1 MTHATRTTYL
11 DESTLPFPFCPG
23 CGHRTIVE
31 QLDAALVTL
40 QLDPRDVVIVS
51 DIGCQGLADRHF
63 ATNAFHGLHGR
74 SITYATGIK
83 LANPDLH
90 VIVLMGDGGCGIG
103 GTHLLNAAR
112 RNVGIT
118 VLVFNNLNFGM
129 TGGEHSVT
137 TPESAATA
145 TTRAG
150 NLERPLDICGTV
162 GVNSASFVARTTTF
176 DKTLPDLI
184 AQAIQTDGFSLL
196 DIWELCTAYFVPY
209 NRFNKTLLDDTLD
222 RLGYATGIVHREDR
236 PEYSRAY
243 RASVGGVAGRA
254 VLPPHTLETR
264 YTNAISRTLHCCI
277 AGAAGRKIGTA
288 ATAFSQ
294 GAILSGLWVTQ
305 RNDYPV
311 TVKTGHS
318 TADVVL
324 SREDAFTLGDER
336 LDLMIVL
343 FEEGLK
349 KERARIAALGEDAT
363 LVISA
368 DLLPVETRAR
378 VAVLDFD
385 RTRQKKESWA
395 MMAVAEALRLLDL
408 YPLDAFKDAVS
419 LRPDYADANMAAIA
433 ASEGLARWA

>member
-1 MTHATRTTYL
+1 MTQATRTTYL
-11 DESTLPFPFCPG
+11 DENTLPFPFCPG
-23 CGHRTIVE
+23 CGHGTIVE
-31 QLDAALVTL
+31 GLNAALVKL
-40 QLDPRDVVIVS
+40 QLDPHDVVIVT

-63 ATNAFHGLHGR
+63 ATNALHGLHGR

-83 LANPDLH
+83 LANPDLR

-112 RNVGIT
+112 RNIGIT

-137 TPESAATA
+137 TPEDAASA
-145 TTRAG
+145 TTRYG

-162 GVNSASFVARTTTF
+162 GVNGASFVARTMTF
-176 DKTLPDLI
+176 DKDLPDLI
-184 AQAIQTDGFSLL
+184 AQAIENDGFSLL

-209 NRFNKTLLDDTLD
+209 NRFSKKRLDETLE
-222 RLGYATGIVHREDR
+222 RLGYATGIVHREAR

-243 RASVGGVAGRA
+243 RAAVSHLAGETA
-254 VLPPHTLETR
+254 LPPDTLEPR
-264 YTNAISRTLHCCI
+264 YTSAITHTTHCCI
-277 AGAAGRKIGTA
+277 AGAAGKKIGTA
-288 ATAFSQ
+288 ATTFSQ

-324 SREDAFTLGDER
+324 SREDAFNMGGD
-336 LDLMIVL
+336 LDLMIVV

-349 KERARIAALGEDAT
+349 KERARIAALSEDAT

-378 VAVLDFD
+378 IAVLDFD
-385 RTRQKKESWA
+385 TVRQKKESWA
-395 MMAVAEALRLLDL
+395 MMAIAETLRLLDL

-419 LRPDYADANMAAIA
+419 LRPEYADANLAAIA
-433 ASEGLARWA
+433 DSEGLAHWL